1 MKTVACYKVVHDEQ
15 DLVVA
20 PDQTVSFQRAGLRI
34 GDYDLN
40 ALEAAAQLAAAA
52 GGEAWALSVGGAEV
66 RDTKL
71 RKSVLSRG
79 MDAALVVADEAL
91 VEADSGVTAHALAHA
106 LESIDGVDVI
116 VCGEG
121 SADRY
126 AQQVGAQLAAILQ
139 VPYVNGVSH
148 VEPSADGLRVERA
161 LEDHR
166 ETLAVSL
173 PAVISVTADANNP
186 RIPSMKDILA
196 AGKKPVTELDAA
208 VPAPVTTPILVQ
220 PERAPQQRQRSATV
234 FPAADAAQFYTAVRR
249 LLGKDAK

>member
-20 PDQTVSFQRAGLRI
+20 PDRTVSFDRAGLRI

-40 ALEAAAQLAAAA
+40 ALEAAAQLAAASS
-52 GGEAWALSVGGAEV
+52 GEALALSVGGAEV

-79 MDAALVVADEAL
+79 LDAAVLVVDDSLAG
-91 VEADSGVTAHALAHA
+91 ADSGATAQALAQA
-106 LESIDGVDVI
+106 VASIGEVDVI

-126 AQQVGAQLAAILQ
+126 AQQVGAQLAAILRL
-139 VPYVNGVSH
+139 PYVSGVSS
-148 VEPSADGLRVERA
+148 VEQSADGLLVERT
-161 LEDHR
+161 LEDQV

-173 PAVISVTADANNP
+173 PAVISVTADANSP
-186 RIPSMKDILA
+186 RIPSMKDILG
-196 AGKKPVTELDAA
+196 AGKKPVTELEAAA
-208 VPAPVTTPILVQ
+208 VDPVTATITVQ
-220 PERAPQQRQRSATV
+220 PERAPQQRQRSAKV
-234 FPAADAAQFYTAVRR
+234 YQAGDAAEFTAAVRR